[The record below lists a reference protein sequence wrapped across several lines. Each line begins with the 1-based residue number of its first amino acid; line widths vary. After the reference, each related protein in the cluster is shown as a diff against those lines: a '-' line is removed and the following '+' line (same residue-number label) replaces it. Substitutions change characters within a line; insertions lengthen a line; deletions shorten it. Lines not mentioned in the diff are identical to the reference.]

1 MKLHDFIAT
10 VPSLS
15 KEDCGN
21 LIAFFEENS
30 EHHIRNDNQVQHFT
44 ELNVNSVSPKLSDL
58 LVRKLITVIDTYIDV
73 HCPTGDRFFPG
84 KYRFEEFRIKRYN
97 DKDCFKQHVDVGDSN
112 SAKRFLAFLFY
123 LNDDF
128 DGGSTVFK
136 TPDKKII
143 QPIGWRKFYSCCV
156 SKKSPTGSKAKA
168 LLGKAYAA
176 HLNNRLTGG
185 MFDDVHEGRGRQT
198 YIKGSACD
206 LLMNKY
212 CTVCP

>member
-44 ELNVNSVSPKLSDL
+44 ELNVNSVSPKLSDIL
-58 LVRKLITVIDTYIDV
+58 ARKLITVIDTYIDV

-128 DGGSTVFK
+128 EGGGTLFK
-136 TPDKKII
+136 TPEVTYITPKTGNCLVF
-143 QPIGWRKFYSCCV
+143 P
-156 SKKSPTGSKAKA
+156 PTWQ
-168 LLGKAYAA
+168 YP
-176 HLNNRLTGG
+176 
-185 MFDDVHEGRGRQT
+185 HEGMEAT
-198 YIKGSACD
+198 STKYIMSSYLHYVD
-206 LLMNKY
+206 
-212 CTVCP
+212 PES